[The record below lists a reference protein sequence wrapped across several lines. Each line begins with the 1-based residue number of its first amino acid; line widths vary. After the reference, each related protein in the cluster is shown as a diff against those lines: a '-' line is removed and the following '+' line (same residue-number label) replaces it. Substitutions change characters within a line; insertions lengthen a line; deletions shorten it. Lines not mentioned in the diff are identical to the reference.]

1 MEEFVV
7 TKSEVNGRI
16 VLTYCHPNENGD
28 QVPTFS
34 HLIPIGEIN
43 SHLTEFGDNIHLPKS
58 VGDNIHPI
66 PIGECVYERRISKG
80 INKPLQQEYYVM
92 VSCDMGGVIDY
103 MNERGVIS
111 DGDMVRVS
119 RLIREH
125 SLSKVQDPDL

>member
-1 MEEFVV
+1 MEKVIEELVV

-43 SHLTEFGDNIHLPKS
+43 SHLPKS
-58 VGDNIHPI
+58 VGDNIHHFLKL
-66 PIGECVYERRISKG
+66 GECIYERRMNRG
-80 INKPLQQEYYVM
+80 INKPFQREYYVM

-119 RLIREH
+119 KLIREH

>member
-1 MEEFVV
+1 MEKLMEEFVV

-34 HLIPIGEIN
+34 HL
-43 SHLTEFGDNIHLPKS
+43 TEF
-58 VGDNIHPI
+58 
-66 PIGECVYERRISKG
+66 GECVYERRISKG

-119 RLIREH
+119 RLIRDH